1 MLAEEVA
8 TEQLVARICLEEL
21 RRLEDRERIYTYI
34 SPNYAYSYYTSED
47 KTLEIVEFIFA
58 HLRNPR
64 QGVVFFVVGVH
75 RNPVTNDFVADEMYA
90 ELRSLVWNA
99 GKTALEDLQDCG
111 NLEMII
117 QRVYQEEQGMT
128 RFRIW
133 LTRGPLAVPTPTHIH
148 VSMRTS

>member
-1 MLAEEVA
+1 MHTAI
-8 TEQLVARICLEEL
+8 THQ
-21 RRLEDRERIYTYI
+21 
-34 SPNYAYSYYTSED
+34 
-47 KTLEIVEFIFA
+47 KTGPLEIVEVIFA

-64 QGVVFFVVGVH
+64 KRGVFFVVGVH
-75 RNPVTNDFVADEMYA
+75 LNAVTNDFVAGDMYA

-117 QRVYQEEQGMT
+117 QRVYEEEQGIT
-128 RFRIW
+128 RFKIW
-133 LTRGPLAVPTPTHIH
+133 LTRGPLAVSTPTHIH

>member
-1 MLAEEVA
+1 M
-8 TEQLVARICLEEL
+8 ARIFLEEL

-34 SPNYAYSYYTSED
+34 APNYAYSYYTSED
-47 KTLEIVEFIFA
+47 KTLEIVEVIFA
-58 HLRNPR
+58 HLPNPR
-64 QGVVFFVVGVH
+64 KRGVFFVVVLH
-75 RNPVTNDFVADEMYA
+75 PHPVTNDFVTDEMYA

-111 NLEMII
+111 NPEMII
-117 QRVYQEEQGMT
+117 QRVYEEEQGMT

-148 VSMRTS
+148 VLMRTS